1 MVQEIL
7 PQQLQLKELLVE
19 MGDKI
24 VRTLQVEVVEAE
36 ELRLQELVDNQQEI
50 QVEMEL
56 QQKLQHHP
64 SLIVEEAVEVIV
76 DQDNQ
81 QVEQAVEEVE
91 VLLVRQLHLEVT
103 ILVVVEVEVMVVQ
116 GVVQELVEQVVQ
128 V

>member
-1 MVQEIL
+1 VVQEIL

-81 QVEQAVEEVE
+81 QVAQAVEEVE
-91 VLLVRQLHLEVT
+91 VLLVQQLNLELS
-103 ILVVVEVEVMVVQ
+103 ILVVVEVEVMVV
-116 GVVQELVEQVVQ
+116 
-128 V
+128 